1 MTILHFLLPG
11 DPDTRTGGYLYD
23 ARITAGLETL
33 GWTVHRH
40 RLADSFPFPGA
51 AELSQAGDI
60 IAGLPDGA
68 LVLIDGLALGVLP
81 AVIAPHAGRLRLAGL
96 VHHPLAEETGLDE
109 AARHWLFESEKA
121 ALAMVRH
128 VVVTSP
134 FTATALAAYGV
145 PAEHV
150 TVILPGTDPAPVA
163 QGSANESGNPGLHI
177 LAVGTLTPRKGHD
190 ILLTALGT
198 LPHHDWTLILAGGA
212 RDKATPDLIGKM
224 IFDNGLS
231 DRVTL
236 IGEVDGAALAALY
249 DRADLFALAS
259 HYEGYGMVFAEAL
272 ARGLPVLG
280 TTGGAIPTTVPP
292 DAGLL
297 VPPGDAP
304 AFARALERL
313 LTDAGLRQSLRQGAL
328 KARDALPGWPDQARA
343 FATLLETL

>member
-1 MTILHFLLPG
+1 MNTLHFLLPG

-23 ARITAGLETL
+23 ARITAGLEAL

-40 RLADSFPFPGA
+40 RLADSFPFPA
-51 AELSQAGDI
+51 TADLRQAGDMV
-60 IAGLPDGA
+60 ASLPDGA

-81 AVIAPHAGRLRLAGL
+81 AVLAPHAARLRLAGL
-96 VHHPLAEETGLDE
+96 VHHPLAAETGLDD

-128 VVVTSP
+128 TIVTSP
-134 FTATALAAYGV
+134 FTASALAEYGV
-145 PAEHV
+145 APEQI

-163 QGSANESGNPGLHI
+163 EGSGGSGLHI
-177 LAVGTLTPRKGHD
+177 LSVGTLTPRKGHD
-190 ILLTALGT
+190 VLLTALGT
-198 LPHHDWTLILAGGA
+198 LRHRDWKLTLAGGA
-212 RDKATPDLIGKM
+212 RDEATAAVVEELIRDK
-224 IFDNGLS
+224 GLS

-236 IGEVDGAALAALY
+236 VGEVDSEALAALY

-292 DAGLL
+292 EAGLL
-297 VPPGDAP
+297 VPPGDAV
-304 AFARALERL
+304 AVAQALERL
-313 LTDAGLRQSLRQGAL
+313 MTDHALRQKLRQGAL
-328 KARDALPGWPDQARA
+328 KVRETLPRWPDQARA
-343 FATLLETL
+343 LARVLEAL

>member
-1 MTILHFLLPG
+1 MSSLHFLLPG
-11 DPDTRTGGYLYD
+11 DPETRTGGYLYD
-23 ARITAGLETL
+23 ARITAGLEAL
-33 GWTVHRH
+33 GWTLHRH

-51 AELSQAGDI
+51 TDLGQAGDI
-60 IAGLPDGA
+60 LASLPDDA

-81 AVIAPHAGRLRLAGL
+81 AVIAPHATRLRLAAL

-134 FTATALAAYGV
+134 FTATALVPYGV
-145 PAEHV
+145 PAQRV

-163 QGSANESGNPGLHI
+163 QGSGNPGLHI

-190 ILLTALGT
+190 VLLTALGT
-198 LPHHDWTLILAGGA
+198 LLHHDWTLTLAGGA
-212 RDKATPDLIGKM
+212 RDEATAALVKKLLQ
-224 IFDNGLS
+224 NKNLS
-231 DRVTL
+231 DRVTMA
-236 IGEVDGAALAALY
+236 GEVDGAALAALY

-272 ARGLPVLG
+272 ARGLPVIG

-292 DAGLL
+292 EAGLL
-297 VPPGDAP
+297 VPPGDAD
-304 AFARALERL
+304 AFAQALERL
-313 LTDAGLRQSLRQGAL
+313 MTNHALRQTLRDGAL
-328 KARDALPGWPDQARA
+328 KARDTLPRWPDQARA
-343 FATLLETL
+343 LATLLETL

>member
-1 MTILHFLLPG
+1 MNTLHFLLPG
-11 DPDTRTGGYLYD
+11 DPDSRTGGYLYD
-23 ARITAGLETL
+23 ARITAGLGSL
-33 GWTVHRH
+33 GWIVHRH

-51 AELSQAGDI
+51 AELSQVGGILAS
-60 IAGLPDGA
+60 LPDGA
-68 LVLIDGLALGVLP
+68 RVLIDGLALGVLP
-81 AVIAPHAGRLRLAGL
+81 AVIAPHAARLRLVGL

-128 VVVTSP
+128 TIVTSP
-134 FTATALAAYGV
+134 FTAKALAGYGV
-145 PAEHV
+145 PSERV

-163 QGSANESGNPGLHI
+163 KGGGGPGLHI

-190 ILLTALGT
+190 VLLSALGT
-198 LPHHDWTLILAGGA
+198 LLHHDWMLTLAGGA
-212 RDKATPDLIGKM
+212 RDKATAGLVEKLIQDK
-224 IFDNGLS
+224 GLS

-236 IGEVDGAALAALY
+236 LGEVDAEALAALY

-272 ARGLPVLG
+272 ARGLPVIG

-297 VPPGDAP
+297 VPPGDVS
-304 AFARALERL
+304 AFAQALEKL
-313 LTDAGLRQSLRQGAL
+313 LADTGLRQRLQQGAL
-328 KARDALPGWPDQARA
+328 RARDTLPGWQDQARA
-343 FATLLETL
+343 FAQVLETL

>member
-11 DPDTRTGGYLYD
+11 DPDSRTGGYLYD
-23 ARITAGLETL
+23 ARITAGLEAL
-33 GWTVHRH
+33 GWTIHRH
-40 RLADSFPFPGA
+40 RLADNFPFPGA
-51 AELSQAGDI
+51 AELAHTAEILAGI
-60 IAGLPDGA
+60 PDDA
-68 LVLIDGLALGVLP
+68 RVLIDGLALGVLP
-81 AVIAPHAGRLRLAGL
+81 AVIAPHAARLRLAGL

-128 VVVTSP
+128 SIVTSP
-134 FTATALAAYGV
+134 FTASALADYGV
-145 PAEHV
+145 PAERV

-163 QGSANESGNPGLHI
+163 KGGGPGLNI

-190 ILLTALGT
+190 VLLTALGT
-198 LPHHDWTLILAGGA
+198 LLHHDWTLTLAGGA
-212 RDKATPDLIGKM
+212 RDKATADLVEKLIQDKS
-224 IFDNGLS
+224 LS

-236 IGEVDGAALAALY
+236 LGEVDGEALSALY

-272 ARGLPVLG
+272 ARGLPVIG

-297 VPPGDAP
+297 VPPGDAD
-304 AFARALERL
+304 AFAQALEKL
-313 LTDAGLRQSLRQGAL
+313 MTDTSLRQSLRQGAL
-328 KARDALPGWPDQARA
+328 KARTTLPRWPDQAHALARI
-343 FATLLETL
+343 LETL